1 MRKTQVLSLCLLKY
15 YNKKAKEIE
24 CEMLYIAINT

>member
-15 YNKKAKEIE
+15 YNKKVKEIE
-24 CEMLYIAINT
+24 CEMLHIALNT

>member
-15 YNKKAKEIE
+15 YNKKTNEIE

>member
-1 MRKTQVLSLCLLKY
+1 MLKIQVFSLCLLKY

-24 CEMLYIAINT
+24 CKMLHIAINT